1 MVINLK
7 ISSYKK
13 IRVGKRL
20 FFSPDERE
28 KNEYLSM
35 KREIDLK
42 YGLSIPSRDE
52 IIKQLIAFL
61 TDGDLERYKREPV
74 DLLIIKTDIKNFFP
88 SINNHNLYKK
98 LIKSNI
104 LHTDT
109 LSKLKPI
116 FFSKKIRG
124 IPLGLPISNSLA
136 EIYLEDFKDL
146 IFKNVRPDFY
156 ARYVDDIIIIKYI
169 PKKSDFKILKE
180 EYSHKLIDIFNTTNI
195 EINHNKTTYKIVD
208 HTNFKNEITFIFLG
222 YEFIIQ
228 KSSLKVSISKNKIIK
243 IENTLKDHF
252 YMYRK
257 SNKSKKEFWKL
268 YYKLVNTLYGV
279 TTDDKN
285 KVKRRFGLGY
295 NYKFINEGIKV
306 YKLITLCQEEIFK
319 LNLKSYQ
326 KHTLL
331 SILSYKIFD
340 NERVKNERV
349 KNEEEAL
356 KFLKNRFD
364 YTKISLN
371 QKSLFSNRLYINENQ
386 NINSAKIF
394 YNIYGKNKI

>member
-1 MVINLK
+1 MK

-20 FFSPDERE
+20 FFSPDEIE
-28 KNEYLSM
+28 TNKHLNM

-61 TDGDLERYKREPV
+61 TDGNLEEYKREAV
-74 DLLIIKTDIKNFFP
+74 DLFIIRTDIKNFFP
-88 SINNHNLYKK
+88 SIDNHKLYKK

-116 FFSKKIRG
+116 FFSKKITG

-146 IFKNVRPDFY
+146 IYKNLRPDFY

-169 PKKSDFKILKE
+169 PKNSDFKTLKE
-180 EYSHKLIDIFNTTNI
+180 EYKHKLEKIFNITNV
-195 EINHNKTTYKIVD
+195 EKNQEKTTYKIVN
-208 HTNFKNEITFIFLG
+208 HNSFKKDITFTFLG
-222 YEFIIQ
+222 YEFVIQ
-228 KSSLKVSISKNKIIK
+228 KSYLKVSISDKKLKK

-252 YMYRK
+252 YMYRE

-268 YYKLVNTLYGV
+268 YYKLVNSLYGV

-285 KVKRRFGLGY
+285 KIKRRFGLGY
-295 NYKFINEGIKV
+295 NYKFINEGSKI
-306 YKLITLCQEEIFK
+306 YKLITICQEEIFK

-326 KHTLL
+326 KNTLL
-331 SILSYKIFD
+331 SILSLKFSG
-340 NERVKNERV
+340 NERIKND
-349 KNEEEAL
+349 EEAL

-371 QKSLFSNRLYINENQ
+371 QKLLFSNRLYINKNQ
-386 NINSAKIF
+386 KINSAKIF

>member
-1 MVINLK
+1 MK

-28 KNEYLSM
+28 KNEYLNM
-35 KREIDLK
+35 KKEIDLK

-169 PKKSDFKILKE
+169 PKRSNPKILEE

-228 KSSLKVSISKNKIIK
+228 KYSLKVSISKNKIIK

-306 YKLITLCQEEIFK
+306 YKLIILCQEEIFK

-340 NERVKNERV
+340 NKRVKNERV

-394 YNIYGKNKI
+394 YNIYGKNKF